1 MVVYDESTIDKPG
14 VKGTRRRA
22 RLRGLASLL
31 PGTSSTRPA
40 PRLAARRAPPHPGY
54 FLETRF
60 LKPLGITQQALAATL
75 GISRRRVNELIR
87 GHRGITADTA
97 VRLAMFFGN
106 EASFWMQLQT
116 DWDLHEAMV
125 ALRLSEAR
133 GALRPPPARKPG

>member
-1 MVVYDESTIDKPG
+1 MPDDRMPHSAVMAKLANKAG
-14 VKGTRRRA
+14 RRLGATPRA
-22 RLRGLASLL
+22 L
-31 PGTSSTRPA
+31 PGGGRGA

-75 GISRRRVNELIR
+75 GVSRRRVNELIR

-106 EASFWMQLQT
+106 EPAFWMQLQT
-116 DWDLHEAMV
+116 EWDLHEA
-125 ALRLSEAR
+125 AKRLQI
-133 GALRPPPARKPG
+133 

>member
-1 MVVYDESTIDKPG
+1 MGARPTVLDEQFMAKAA
-14 VKGTRRRA
+14 VKGGSQRIAGSLADLPLRLGA
-22 RLRGLASLL
+22 RLGSRS
-31 PGTSSTRPA
+31 A

-60 LKPLGITQQALAATL
+60 LKPLGITQQSLAQTL

-116 DWDLHEAMV
+116 DWDLHEA
-125 ALRLSEAR
+125 AKRFQA
-133 GALRPPPARKPG
+133 

>member
-1 MVVYDESTIDKPG
+1 MLLNRGIDLSMMAKIGAKTGRRIGG
-14 VKGTRRRA
+14 VAAPPAGAARA
-22 RLRGLASLL
+22 
-31 PGTSSTRPA
+31 A

-75 GISRRRVNELIR
+75 GVSRRRVNELIR

-106 EASFWMQLQT
+106 EATFWMQLQT
-116 DWDLHEAMV
+116 DWDLYEA
-125 ALRLSEAR
+125 AKRLQA
-133 GALRPPPARKPG
+133 

>member
-1 MVVYDESTIDKPG
+1 MLTPRLPDALTMAKLGSKPG
-14 VKGTRRRA
+14 RRSAAGSLGPGAGARA
-22 RLRGLASLL
+22 
-31 PGTSSTRPA
+31 A

-75 GISRRRVNELIR
+75 GVSRRRVNELIR

-106 EASFWMQLQT
+106 EAAFWMQLQT
-116 DWDLHEAMV
+116 DWDLHEAVKRMQI
-125 ALRLSEAR
+125 
-133 GALRPPPARKPG
+133 

>member
-1 MVVYDESTIDKPG
+1 VPDD
-14 VKGTRRRA
+14 RA
-22 RLRGLASLL
+22 PDLQMMAKLARKAGRHRS
-31 PGTSSTRPA
+31 GTSIALTASPRAA

-75 GISRRRVNELIR
+75 GVSRRRVNELIR

-97 VRLAMFFGN
+97 VRLALFFGN

-116 DWDLHEAMV
+116 EWDLHEA
-125 ALRLSEAR
+125 AKRIQ
-133 GALRPPPARKPG
+133 G

>member
-1 MVVYDESTIDKPG
+1 MPDLAMMAKLPSKTARRLGAGSPSVPG
-14 VKGTRRRA
+14 AV
-22 RLRGLASLL
+22 RG
-31 PGTSSTRPA
+31 A

-75 GISRRRVNELIR
+75 GVSRRRVNELIR

-106 EASFWMQLQT
+106 EPAFWMQLQT
-116 DWDLHEAMV
+116 DWDLYEA
-125 ALRLSEAR
+125 AKRLQV
-133 GALRPPPARKPG
+133 